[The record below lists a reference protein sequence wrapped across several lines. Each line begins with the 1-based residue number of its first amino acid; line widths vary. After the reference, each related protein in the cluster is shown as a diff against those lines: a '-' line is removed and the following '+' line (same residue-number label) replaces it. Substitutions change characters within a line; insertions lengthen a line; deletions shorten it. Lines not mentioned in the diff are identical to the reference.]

1 MEELFPV
8 SEETRFTFF
17 FQYLAGGWLLIYNV
31 IAGGTVPP
39 TNLTIEKTYTGVS
52 RYRNNRLVLSPDGM
66 RELRSRI
73 SFTQLRFHCRKQQH
87 GRTFHVK
94 TAANSSGEAVVG
106 FFGGD
111 TDVFPKACGSFEKLK
126 GDNSFLASD
135 CTNWGKENDTY
146 RVGKWGHQGYT
157 ELYIFSA
164 FISNYYHWATSP
176 RHDRWECDDMANDL
190 SRGDFWKIYVR

>member
-1 MEELFPV
+1 M
-8 SEETRFTFF
+8 
-17 FQYLAGGWLLIYNV
+17 
-31 IAGGTVPP
+31 
-39 TNLTIEKTYTGVS
+39 
-52 RYRNNRLVLSPDGM
+52 VLSPDGM

-73 SFTQLRFHCRKQQH
+73 SFTQLRFHCRKQQP

-94 TAANSSGEAVVG
+94 TAANSSGEAVAR
-106 FFGGD
+106 FFAGD

-176 RHDRWECDDMANDL
+176 WQMGMWWHGEWFVVRWLLEDL
-190 SRGDFWKIYVR
+190 CPLINATLCKSLMDTPVNGVEGGNEHTLELEHLEPLAWDFCICRKSVLYP

>member
-1 MEELFPV
+1 M
-8 SEETRFTFF
+8 
-17 FQYLAGGWLLIYNV
+17 
-31 IAGGTVPP
+31 PP

-94 TAANSSGEAVVG
+94 TAANSSGEAVAR
-106 FFGGD
+106 FFAGD

-126 GDNSFLASD
+126 GDNSVLASR
-135 CTNWGKENDTY
+135 CAEWGMENGVY
-146 RVGKWGHQGYT
+146 HVGKWGHEGHKV
-157 ELYIFSA
+157 LYMFSA
-164 FISNYYHWATSP
+164 FIKYYHHWITWP
-176 RHDRWECDDMANDL
+176 GNNRWQCDDMANNL
-190 SRGDFWKIYVR
+190 SGGDFWKIYVR

>member
-1 MEELFPV
+1 M
-8 SEETRFTFF
+8 
-17 FQYLAGGWLLIYNV
+17 
-31 IAGGTVPP
+31 PP
-39 TNLTIEKTYTGVS
+39 TNLNIEETYAGVS
-52 RYRNNRLVLSPDGM
+52 RYSSNRMVLSPDGM

-73 SFTQLRFHCRKQQH
+73 SFTQLRFHCRKQQY

-94 TAANSSGEAVVG
+94 TAANSSGEAVAR
-106 FFGGD
+106 FFASD

-146 RVGKWGHQGYT
+146 PVGKWGHQGYT

>member
-1 MEELFPV
+1 M
-8 SEETRFTFF
+8 
-17 FQYLAGGWLLIYNV
+17 
-31 IAGGTVPP
+31 PP
-39 TNLTIEKTYTGVS
+39 TNLNIENTCAGVS
-52 RYRNNRLVLSPDGM
+52 RYSSNRMVLSPDGM

-94 TAANSSGEAVVG
+94 TAANSSGEAVAR
-106 FFGGD
+106 FFAGD

-146 RVGKWGHQGYT
+146 RVGKWGNQGYT

-164 FISNYYHWATSP
+164 FISNFYHWATSP
-176 RHDRWECDDMANDL
+176 RHDRWECDDMAKDL

>member
-1 MEELFPV
+1 M
-8 SEETRFTFF
+8 
-17 FQYLAGGWLLIYNV
+17 
-31 IAGGTVPP
+31 PP

-73 SFTQLRFHCRKQQH
+73 SFTQLRFHCRKEQH

-94 TAANSSGEAVVG
+94 TAANSSGEAVAR
-106 FFGGD
+106 FFAGD

-126 GDNSFLASD
+126 GDNSVLASR
-135 CTNWGKENDTY
+135 CAEWGMENGVY
-146 RVGKWGHQGYT
+146 HVGKWGHEGHKG
-157 ELYIFSA
+157 LYMFSA
-164 FISNYYHWATSP
+164 FIKYYHHWITWP
-176 RHDRWECDDMANDL
+176 GNNRWQCDDMANNL